1 VVLTGSPRKE
11 GRVAALRAC
20 GLAGLAALAALA
32 CERPVRAQSIEP
44 RAYSPAPVG
53 VNFLIVG
60 YARTWGGVSFD
71 TSVPL
76 TDPKLRVDGP
86 IFAYARSIDLWGKSG
101 KVDVIIPTA
110 QLKGHALFRGGP
122 VERDVSGVNDP
133 LVRLSVNL
141 IGAPALDA
149 AAFRSYRP
157 DLIVGASVQVSAPL
171 GKYDPGRLVNLGSNR
186 WWVKPEIGA
195 SKTLGRW
202 TVEGKAAVTFYTD
215 NRDFFG
221 GVRRSQSPL
230 FAGQANVIYGFSNG
244 AWASVDATYFTGGR
258 TTLNEVVN
266 RDLQSNWRLGV
277 TLAQPITRRHSIKLN
292 ASRGVSA
299 RTGNNYDLVGVA
311 WQYRW
316 GGGL

>member
-1 VVLTGSPRKE
+1 M
-11 GRVAALRAC
+11 AAFRAC
-20 GLAGLAALAALA
+20 GLAGLAALGALA
-32 CERPVRAQSIEP
+32 CGPPARAQTIEP

-53 VNFLIVG
+53 VNFLVVG

-76 TDPKLRVDGP
+76 TDPKLRIDGP
-86 IFAYARSIDLWGKSG
+86 ILGYARSIDLWGKSG
-101 KVDVIIPTA
+101 KVDVIVPTSH
-110 QLKGHALFRGGP
+110 LVGHALFRGAP
-122 VERDVSGVNDP
+122 VQRDVFGVGDP
-133 LVRLSVNL
+133 LFRLSVNL

-171 GKYDPGRLVNLGSNR
+171 GKHDPGRLVNLGANR
-186 WWVKPEIGA
+186 WWVKPEIGV

-202 TVEGKAAVTFYTD
+202 TLEGKAAVTFYTD

-221 GVRRSQSPL
+221 GVRREQSPL
-230 FAGQANVIYGFSNG
+230 YSGQANVIYSFPSG

-258 TTLNEVVN
+258 TTLNNVVG
-266 RDLQSNWRLGV
+266 RDLQSNWRVGV
-277 TLAQPITRRHSIKLN
+277 TLAQPITRRHSIKFN

-299 RTGNNYDLVGVA
+299 RTGNNYDLIGIA